1 MQDFNSFFTMSFHNI
16 SITYQKLENYCTI
29 FIFLN
34 FRTVCNKCYPEYD
47 FLSNSVFKRNRI
59 VIHIMQLLSLLIEFN
74 AKYVFFHFKVHLVS
88 EHVWCE
94 DYLVRSVYLKNTRTG
109 ETRTVTQFHF
119 RSWPAHGVPSSTKAL
134 LEFRR
139 KVNKSYR
146 GRSCPIGKIK
156 GFSIPFPVQN

>member
-1 MQDFNSFFTMSFHNI
+1 M
-16 SITYQKLENYCTI
+16 
-29 FIFLN
+29 
-34 FRTVCNKCYPEYD
+34 
-47 FLSNSVFKRNRI
+47 
-59 VIHIMQLLSLLIEFN
+59 LIEFN
-74 AKYVFFHFKVHLVS
+74 AKSFFFHFKVHLVS

-146 GRSCPIGKIK
+146 GRSCPIGNIK
-156 GFSIPFPVQN
+156 DLLFVSVSGAKLNCVRQISALRTYSQISSRNCNVHLVGFRHFTFMTS

>member
-1 MQDFNSFFTMSFHNI
+1 M
-16 SITYQKLENYCTI
+16 
-29 FIFLN
+29 
-34 FRTVCNKCYPEYD
+34 
-47 FLSNSVFKRNRI
+47 
-59 VIHIMQLLSLLIEFN
+59 LIEFN
-74 AKYVFFHFKVHLVS
+74 AKSFFFHFKVHLVS

-156 GFSIPFPVQN
+156 GFFVGFRFRCEAELRTANFSTTYLLAVFFVKLQRLFTRLSSFHIFLIILLRK